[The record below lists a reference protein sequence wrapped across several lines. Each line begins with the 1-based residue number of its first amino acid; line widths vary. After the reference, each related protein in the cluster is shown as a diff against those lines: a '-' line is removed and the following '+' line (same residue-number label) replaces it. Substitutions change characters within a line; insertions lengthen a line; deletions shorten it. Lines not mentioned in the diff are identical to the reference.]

1 MNFDKYQQLAFRTC
15 KDKGSMEM
23 NLIHMALGIHSE
35 YDELFTAI
43 QNNDKVNVA
52 EEIADHFWYIAG
64 FCTFKGWSL
73 YGLMSDDIDHILTL
87 AQATSILQ
95 DLVKKEVIYGKT
107 MDQKDIYEILYKI
120 ASCLVEIA
128 DDWDIKVEDTL
139 DTNIAKLKIR
149 YPDKYTDDKAIN
161 RDLLSERKELEK

>member
-15 KDKGSMEM
+15 KDMGSKEM
-23 NLIHMALGIHSE
+23 NLIHMVLGIHSE
-35 YDELFTAI
+35 YYELFEAI
-43 QNNDKVNVA
+43 QKNDKVNVG
-52 EEIADHFWYIAG
+52 EEIGDHFFYIAG

-73 YGLMSDDIDHILTL
+73 FGMMSDEIGHTLTL

-95 DLVKKEVIYGKT
+95 DLIKKEVVYGKT
-107 MDQKDIYEILYKI
+107 IDQKDLYEILFKI
-120 ASCLVEIA
+120 ADCLVVIA
-128 DDWDIKVEDTL
+128 HDWYISVEAVL
-139 DTNIAKLKIR
+139 DTNIAKLKVR

>member
-120 ASCLVEIA
+120 ASCLVDIA
-128 DDWDIKVEDTL
+128 HDWDISVEATL
-139 DTNIAKLKIR
+139 DTNIAKLKVR

>member
-15 KDKGSMEM
+15 KDMGSMEM
-23 NLIHMALGIHSE
+23 NLIHMTLGIHSE

-43 QNNDKVNVA
+43 QNNDKINVA

-64 FCTFKGWSL
+64 FCSFKGWSL
-73 YGLMSDDIDHILTL
+73 YGLMSGDIDHILTL

-95 DLVKKEVIYGKT
+95 DLVKKEVIYGKVVGE
-107 MDQKDIYEILYKI
+107 KPVYEALYKI
-120 ASCLVEIA
+120 TSCLVEIA

-139 DTNIAKLKIR
+139 DTNIAKLKVR
-149 YPDKYTDDKAIN
+149 YPDKYTDYKAIN